1 MNAKINGIETH
12 VPINP
17 NINLNKIDPDLPKSK
32 WLLKILTGLDIDSLK
47 SKEFFDSVLL
57 AKKVCWFILI
67 RQA

>member
-32 WLLKILTGLDIDSLK
+32 WLLKILTGLDIDSSTYFLK
-47 SKEFFDSVLL
+47 E
-57 AKKVCWFILI
+57 
-67 RQA
+67 